1 MSEEVLPAE
10 LERDLVDRAKNGSAD
25 AFEQLVERYHTR
37 VFRVAYS
44 ITRHHEDA
52 EDIMQNAFVK
62 AFEKLLFFRGDSR
75 FSTWLISITIN
86 EAFMSKRRY
95 RPIEVSIDESGESA
109 DPVVTGCPIRAL
121 WPNPEEYC
129 SYCDFHAT
137 LATALNRLKP
147 ENRLIF
153 QLRDLEGFSTQETAE
168 ALNLSV
174 PTVKTRLHRARKILQ
189 RSLNVLIRPQGDTR
203 IVNIRHSQS
212 SVATS

>member
-62 AFEKLLFFRGDSR
+62 AFDKLLLFRGDSR
-75 FSTWLISITIN
+75 FSTWLVSITIN
-86 EAFMSKRRY
+86 EAFMSRRRH
-95 RPIEVSIDESGESA
+95 RPIEVSIDESGESTDA
-109 DPVVTGCPIRAL
+109 VVTGYPIRAL

-129 SYCDFHAT
+129 SYSELRTT
-137 LATALNRLKP
+137 LTVALNRLKP

-153 QLRDLEGFSTQETAE
+153 QLRDLEGFSTQETAK
-168 ALNLSV
+168 ALNLTV
-174 PTVKTRLHRARKILQ
+174 PTVKTRLHRARRMLR
-189 RSLNVLIRPQGDTR
+189 RSLNRLNWPHGDERT
-203 IVNIRHSQS
+203 INVHQCQK
-212 SVATS
+212 SV